1 MVLKFLTML
10 FLLLLSMTP
19 QFLGSNS
26 NTNIAIKIDNL
37 DSYKIPSRVAS
48 LVNLNIPMRA
58 ALSHSLWEQENPDE
72 HFLQAPVA
80 SSLGENLLGPWYQ
93 AKTGW
98 SSLTSFSEL
107 DTTSCNAVFPL
118 WAQDRGRG
126 MMVFIAKCFC
136 SSTNKPP
143 SEFLIVIGCALWGF
157 GLGMD

>member
-48 LVNLNIPMRA
+48 PVNLNIPMRA

-80 SSLGENLLGPWYQ
+80 SSLGENLLGP
-93 AKTGW
+93 
-98 SSLTSFSEL
+98 
-107 DTTSCNAVFPL
+107 
-118 WAQDRGRG
+118 
-126 MMVFIAKCFC
+126 
-136 SSTNKPP
+136 
-143 SEFLIVIGCALWGF
+143 
-157 GLGMD
+157 